1 MKTLKELEKELDM
14 WSNCDS
20 NFYEWYKKAIE
31 YILQDIQNSEAISVE
46 TIEKYLNNL
55 LTK

>member
-1 MKTLKELEKELDM
+1 MKTLKEIEWMKTWNLP
-14 WSNCDS
+14 
-20 NFYEWYKKAIE
+20 YYGWYKDAISW
-31 YILQDIQNSEAISVE
+31 ILQDIQNSEAISVE